1 MSSLGLAGLV
11 GLVLCVGAYAASAAM
26 LLRRRRSGQ
35 GQRIVGF
42 APPVSILK
50 PLAGLDEGLEENL
63 ESFFRLDYE
72 TYELIFSFRSPD
84 DPAYAIARRA
94 ADRHAAVPSVFVFD
108 PRDPGGNAKVNRLA
122 AAARHARHRLLLFS
136 DGNVRVR
143 PDFLRRA
150 TSWFADVRVGLV
162 SHLFVATGGE
172 SIGSRIEALYLNGCL
187 QGGIALV
194 ADLLRMPCVVGKSI
208 LVSRPALD
216 TIGGIGV
223 LRDHL
228 AEDFL
233 LGRAVRR
240 AGYRVELS
248 GDVLDTS
255 EVHKGLRAVWA
266 RHRRWAM
273 MRRRLGG
280 PLYLGEALTSPLPW
294 FLAAIAGGSRSC
306 VAVAGALLL
315 VRYALEAAL
324 ARRVGRPLA
333 VRDLGLLP
341 LRDAGT
347 AAVFLAGLIGRSVSW
362 RGRPM
367 RIGHDTLIV
376 SRAA

>member
-1 MSSLGLAGLV
+1 
-11 GLVLCVGAYAASAAM
+11 M
-26 LLRRRRSGQ
+26 LLQHRRRGRGE
-35 GQRIVGF
+35 ITAGF

-63 ESFFRLDYE
+63 ESFFELDYPV
-72 TYELIFSFRSPD
+72 YELIFSFRSPD

-94 ADRHAAVPSVFVFD
+94 ADRHPTLPSVFVFD
-108 PRDPGGNAKVNRLA
+108 ARDPGGNAKVNRLV

-136 DGNVRVR
+136 DGDVRVR

-150 TSWFADVRVGLV
+150 VSRFADARVGLV

-187 QGGIALV
+187 QGGIVLV

-233 LGRAVRR
+233 LGRSVGR

-248 GDVLDTS
+248 GDVLDTT
-255 EVHKGLRAVWA
+255 EVRKGVRAVWA

-280 PLYLGEALTSPLPW
+280 ALYLGEALTSPLPW
-294 FLAAIAGGSRSC
+294 LLAAIGGGSVY
-306 VAVAGALLL
+306 VAPALALLFL
-315 VRYALEAAL
+315 RYALEAAL

-333 VRDLGLLP
+333 ARDLVLLP
-341 LRDAGT
+341 LRDAGA

-367 RIGHDTLIV
+367 RIGPDTRIV